1 MIEASSRETVSD
13 THLKN
18 LYTMVPTICF
28 NIQRYDFIKDSD
40 KWNL

>member
-1 MIEASSRETVSD
+1 MIEASSSKTVSD

-28 NIQRYDFIKDSD
+28 NIQKYNFIEDSD